1 MKRLALLRLVHANRV
16 RAFPVLLL
24 SGLLALCVLAA
35 PVAHADQMTKSGN
48 GGTLVATAQLKF
60 NIAIAKYVML
70 RVGNADASVSAVT
83 FAVRPSPVLS
93 SGNSQGYAGAVPPT
107 IATTVASTNPT
118 TGAGA
123 LTVAAYTNVA
133 GTTLT
138 CSLSGLAGA
147 TSFAAGATA
156 GGVPGTSSIT
166 VTSGASGTV
175 QHPGTSLAAC
185 NGTTTTAIT
194 NLTAMTGSFTYGAT
208 FIPASLTAGT
218 YGNTVTYTATTL

>member
-1 MKRLALLRLVHANRV
+1 MKRLTLVCASKAL
-16 RAFPVLLL
+16 P
-24 SGLLALCVLAA
+24 GLLASCLLAA
-35 PVAHADQMTKSGN
+35 PAAHADQKVVTGN
-48 GGTLVATAQLKF
+48 AGTITASAQLNF

-70 RVGNADASVSAVT
+70 RVGNADASVSTVT
-83 FAVRPSPVLS
+83 FAVGPNPVLP
-93 SGNSQGYAGAVPPT
+93 SGNSQAYAGAIPPAM
-107 IATTVASTNPT
+107 ATTVASTNPA
-118 TGAGA
+118 GAGA

-138 CSLSGLAGA
+138 CSLGALAGA

-156 GGVPGTSSIT
+156 AGVPGTNDIT

-194 NLTAMTGSFTYGAT
+194 NLTAMTGSFTYAAT
-208 FIPASLTAGT
+208 FTPTSLAAGT

>member
-1 MKRLALLRLVHANRV
+1 MKRLSLVSASKV
-16 RAFPVLLL
+16 GPCQTVA
-24 SGLLALCVLAA
+24 LLALCLMAA
-35 PVAHADQMTKSGN
+35 PAVHADQMTVTGN
-48 GGTLVATAQLKF
+48 ANTITATAQLKF

-83 FAVRPSPVLS
+83 FTVAPNPTLAA
-93 SGNSQGYAGAVPPT
+93 GNSQAYTGATPPAL
-107 IATTVASTNPT
+107 ATTVASTNPT

-138 CSLSGLAGA
+138 CSLGPLAGA

-156 GGVPGTSSIT
+156 GGVPGTNDIT
-166 VTSGASGTV
+166 VTSGALGTV
-175 QHPGTSLAAC
+175 QHPGSSLAAC
-185 NGTTTTAIT
+185 NGTTTTAIA
-194 NLTAMTGSFTYGAT
+194 NLTTMTGSFTYAAT
-208 FIPASLTAGT
+208 FTPASLAAGT